1 MHRYMRH
8 LAIAALLGP
17 SLTGCSDFLS
27 GPSIDEDPNNPT
39 VIQASADNLFAGFQA
54 VQFTQHTSTMAV
66 TICGYVQQCKGVAA
80 RFVEDQLTEYSSD
93 PLTFDAQFIQVYA
106 TGGLR
111 DLRETQAKLT
121 ARTVPDPLYEGIT
134 KVWEA
139 LVISEAADKWGD
151 IPYSEAS
158 RDDINV
164 PALDDQIAIYNSLLT
179 LLDQALVQ
187 IQDPTGVGPGGVDF
201 VYGGDA
207 ASWTALAHTLKAR
220 ILLHTVRA
228 QCPTLAGCAV
238 YNQII
243 PEALAGIQLGTG
255 ADFTTVTTGASAL
268 ESNGWFQF
276 YELSGFGGDLRAGD
290 FIVTLMATRNGGL
303 PDPRAAVYFTATTD
317 CALPADA
324 LGLVIRRSCLS
335 SSGASF
341 SQPWV
346 TAEEN
351 ALILAE
357 AYFNTGQAPL
367 ALAQVNA
374 VRALHP
380 PLAPL
385 GAVTLPAIMEEKYVS
400 LFQNP
405 EVWNDYKRTCFPAIT
420 PTSDQGPISTLVP
433 RRLFYG
439 QTESDVNTNVPDAS
453 TQVGGGAPNQP
464 GFRNDNDVPGADCSP
479 VSL

>member
-1 MHRYMRH
+1 MRH

-17 SLTGCSDFLS
+17 GLTGCSDFLS
-27 GPSIDEDPNNPT
+27 GPTIDEDPNNPT
-39 VIQASADNLFAGFQA
+39 VIQASEDNLFAGFQA
-54 VQFTQHTSTMAV
+54 VQFTQHTSTLSV

-93 PLTFDAQFIQVYA
+93 PLTFDAQFIQVYSI
-106 TGGLR
+106 GGLR
-111 DLRETQAKLT
+111 DLREAQAKLT
-121 ARTVPDPLYEGIT
+121 ARTIPDPLYEGIT

-139 LVISEAADKWGD
+139 LIISEAADKWGD

-158 RDDINV
+158 QDDISV
-164 PALDDQIAIYNSLLT
+164 PALDDQLAIYANLLT
-179 LLDQALVQ
+179 LLDQAIAQ

-201 VYGGDA
+201 VYGGDV
-207 ASWTALAHTLKAR
+207 ASWVAMAHTLKAR

-243 PEALAGIQLGTG
+243 PEALAGIQLGG
-255 ADFTTVTTGASAL
+255 ADFTTVTSGASAL

-290 FIVTLMATRNGGL
+290 FIVNLMATRNAGG
-303 PDPRAAVYFTATTD
+303 PDPRSATYFGATTE

-324 LGLVIRRSCLS
+324 LGLVIRRACLA
-335 SSGASF
+335 SGASF
-341 SQPWV
+341 AQPWV

-374 VRALHP
+374 VRTANG
-380 PLAPL
+380 LAAL

-405 EVWNDYKRTCFPAIT
+405 EVWNDYKRTCLPAIT
-420 PTSDQGPISTLVP
+420 PTSDQGPISTLIP
-433 RRLFYG
+433 RRVFYG
-439 QTESDVNTNVPDAS
+439 QTESDVNTNIPDAS
-453 TQVGGGAPNQP
+453 TQVGAGTPNQP
-464 GFRNDNDVPGADCSP
+464 TFRNDNDVPGADCSP
-479 VSL
+479 ISL